1 MVRVGDLVLPIEE
14 REFLFLS
21 PDDSDLEKLEVTE
34 VFWDDTPGVVLEI
47 LEFDPPKEYRQIK
60 LMVNESVGWTY
71 SDYVL
76 ILGSH

>member
-1 MVRVGDLVLPIEE
+1 MVKVGDLVLPIEE

-47 LEFDPPKEYRQIK
+47 LEFDPPKEYQQIK

-71 SDYVL
+71 SDYVW
-76 ILGSH
+76 ILDSR

>member
-1 MVRVGDLVLPIEE
+1 MVKVGDLVLPIEE

-47 LEFDPPKEYRQIK
+47 LEFDPTKEYQQIK

-71 SDYVL
+71 SDYVW
-76 ILGSH
+76 ILDSR

>member
-76 ILGSH
+76 ILDSH

>member
-76 ILGSH
+76 ILNSH

>member
-21 PDDSDLEKLEVTE
+21 PDDSDLEKLEVAE

-47 LEFDPPKEYRQIK
+47 LEFDPPKEYQQIK
-60 LMVNESVGWTY
+60 LMVSESVGWTY
-71 SDYVL
+71 SDYVW
-76 ILGSH
+76 ILDSR

>member
-60 LMVNESVGWTY
+60 LMVNGSVGWTY

-76 ILGSH
+76 ILDSH

>member
-1 MVRVGDLVLPIEE
+1 MVKVGDLVLPIEE

-21 PDDSDLEKLEVTE
+21 PNDSDLEKLEVTE

-60 LMVNESVGWTY
+60 LVVNESVGWTY
-71 SDYVL
+71 SDYVW
-76 ILGSH
+76 ILDSR